1 MKLCGKDYV
10 VPELTFEHA
19 EMLERESGV
28 GLYDIVFGKYT
39 TLAARIFVQIV
50 TGLEADDAK
59 KVLNEHIKTG
69 GYKALGVIVD
79 EFVEAVF
86 DSDFFCA
93 LLGLPTKAER
103 EKLAQE
109 AAKQAQEAAAS
120 ET

>member
-1 MKLCGKDYV
+1 MKICDKDYI

-39 TLAARIFVQIV
+39 TMAARIFVQIV
-50 TGLEADDAK
+50 TGLDGDGAK
-59 KVLNEHIKTG
+59 ALLNEHIKTG

-103 EKLAQE
+103 
-109 AAKQAQEAAAS
+109 QAQEKKDPAQS

>member
-1 MKLCGKDYV
+1 MKLCGKDYI

-19 EMLERESGV
+19 EMLEKESGV

-39 TLAARIFVQIV
+39 TVAARIFVQIL

-59 KVLNEHIKTG
+59 RLLNEHIKLG
-69 GYKALGVIVD
+69 GYKALGDIVD
-79 EFVEAVF
+79 AFIEAVF

-93 LLGLPTKAER
+93 LLSLPTKAER

-109 AAKQAQEAAAS
+109 ANKAQGEAS

>member
-1 MKLCGKDYV
+1 MKICGKDYI

-39 TLAARIFVQIV
+39 TMAARIFVQIV
-50 TGLEADDAK
+50 TGLDADDAK
-59 KVLNEHIKTG
+59 ALLNEHVKVG
-69 GYKALGVIVD
+69 GYSALGDIVNA
-79 EFVEAVF
+79 FVDAVF

-93 LLGLPTKAER
+93 LLGLPNKAER
-103 EKLAQE
+103 EKMAQE
-109 AAKQAQEAAAS
+109 EKKAQEEAS

>member
-1 MKLCGKDYV
+1 MKIKICEKDYI

-39 TLAARIFVQIV
+39 TMAARIFVQIV

-59 KVLNEHIKTG
+59 NVLNEHIKAG
-69 GYKALGVIVD
+69 GYKALGKIVD
-79 EFVEAVF
+79 AFVEAVF

-109 AAKQAQEAAAS
+109 AEVSA
-120 ET
+120 T